1 MSLNNKLYHII
12 KKKNLVKR
20 SKRTINK
27 IIKPKIKNNFN
38 EILHFIILATKINIL
53 YIYYYCLHNIKY
65 FLLFL

>member
-53 YIYYYCLHNIKY
+53 YIY
-65 FLLFL
+65 